1 MLRCFFTWL
10 HFFHWV
16 AAVSLWCLIRN
27 PFCSLLLLF
36 FSLLPWGLMG
46 LIIHVVVFLSL
57 AVIFSIGLAT
67 VRLTCCWWFFPW
79 LYFFSLGS
87 YCELVMSAK
96 KPLLQFIV
104 AVFLFTAV
112 RSNGTNVV
120 GVSSF
125 SESLVLLL
133 VFNF

>member
-1 MLRCFFTWL
+1 
-10 HFFHWV
+10 
-16 AAVSLWCLIRN
+16 
-27 PFCSLLLLF
+27 
-36 FSLLPWGLMG
+36 
-46 LIIHVVVFLSL
+46 
-57 AVIFSIGLAT
+57 
-67 VRLTCCWWFFPW
+67 
-79 LYFFSLGS
+79 
-87 YCELVMSAK
+87 MSAK

-112 RSNGTNVV
+112 RSDGTNVV